1 MEEWSFCRTSRDKG
15 CIGGKAT
22 PDEAKSLID
31 AAKNH
36 RDLVDAV
43 ANGEK
48 NMTWAHAVLS
58 SGFSGNKKAVTALLN
73 GADPTIIAR
82 VLDIALSKDAIK
94 IINRGGRSS
103 NRKDSN
109 EKKWTVAEINKMTKP
124 QAVAHLSKYNIS
136 YTGNQALL
144 INRVQRHRSL
154 VTQIS
159 QSLLKNTI
167 QVKGKSLTENPRNR
181 IYKNG
186 RQIILEPLNLRG
198 RSYKY
203 VENIN
208 FKGVINKKNM
218 VHVARLLKIPLHLSK
233 QLDKYRPIFLRG
245 L

>member
-1 MEEWSFCRTSRDKG
+1 MSKDNRKKLMEAYQLVGLDEDFSRAIVEGGNAEHIVDTWKASWRNG
-15 CIGGKAT
+15 HSAEHPATKAVLSGKAT

-144 INRVQRHRSL
+144 INRVQRHRIL

-159 QSLLKNTI
+159 QSLLKT
-167 QVKGKSLTENPRNR
+167 QYKSKVNR
-181 IYKNG
+181 
-186 RQIILEPLNLRG
+186 
-198 RSYKY
+198 
-203 VENIN
+203 
-208 FKGVINKKNM
+208 
-218 VHVARLLKIPLHLSK
+218 
-233 QLDKYRPIFLRG
+233 
-245 L
+245 